1 MTPNEHDLRPSRN
14 VDDSSLARASSDSAP
29 KKHNLPMK
37 SSAVATTVK
46 RSSFFEKVLGQK
58 STLQHKAA
66 LLGQAMVRR
75 HRAISPLEV
84 RTKKLTVY
92 PGPQRHRKD

>member
-1 MTPNEHDLRPSRN
+1 MTPNECDLRPSRN
-14 VDDSSLARASSDSAP
+14 VDDSSFAWASSDSAP

-46 RSSFFEKVLGQK
+46 SSSFFEKALRQK
-58 STLQHKAA
+58 STSQHKTA

-75 HRAISPLEV
+75 HRAIPPLEV
-84 RTKKLTVY
+84 QNEEADRLR
-92 PGPQRHRKD
+92 GAADA